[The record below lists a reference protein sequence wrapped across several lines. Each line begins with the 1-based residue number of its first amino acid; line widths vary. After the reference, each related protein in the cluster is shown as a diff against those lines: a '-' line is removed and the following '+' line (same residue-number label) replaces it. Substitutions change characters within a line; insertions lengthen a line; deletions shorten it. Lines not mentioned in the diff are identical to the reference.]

1 MMRLGRTGGVAALV
15 VATMLL
21 SACEGGLRGTLREAG
36 VVSTPD
42 EFLVLPNKPLE
53 MPADLTALPPP
64 TPGATNRADLDPE
77 IEAVAALTGRAA
89 PAGTA
94 SSPAL
99 VARGGPA
106 DPAIRPTLAAE
117 DTTFRRDNR
126 GRLFERWFG
135 NNQERI
141 VYGDVILDSDS
152 EFDRQRAAG
161 RRVPAAPP
169 LQ

>member
-1 MMRLGRTGGVAALV
+1 MMGLRAMRGAAVLV
-15 VATMLL
+15 LAAMAL
-21 SACEGGLRGTLREAG
+21 SACADGLRGTLRQSGAI
-36 VVSTPD
+36 STPD

-53 MPADLTALPPP
+53 MPPDLAALPPP
-64 TPGATNRADLDPE
+64 TPGAVNRADLDPE

-99 VARGGPA
+99 VARTGPA

-117 DTTFRRDNR
+117 DTQFRRENR

-135 NNQERI
+135 SNQERI
-141 VYGDVILDSDS
+141 VYGDIMLNSDA
-152 EFDRQRAAG
+152 EFDRQRAMG

>member
-1 MMRLGRTGGVAALV
+1 MMRLGWSGGGVALMAAV
-15 VATMLL
+15 MLL
-21 SACEGGLRGTLREAG
+21 SACAGGLRGTLRESG
-36 VVSTPD
+36 VIQTPD
-42 EFLVLPNKPLE
+42 EFMVLPTKPLE
-53 MPADLTALPPP
+53 MPPDLGALPPP
-64 TPGATNRADLDPE
+64 APGGANRADLDPE

-94 SSPAL
+94 SSAAL
-99 VARGGPA
+99 VARTGPA
-106 DPAIRPTLAAE
+106 DPGIRPTLAAE
-117 DTTFRRDNR
+117 DATFRRENR

-135 NNQERI
+135 RDQERI
-141 VYGDVILDSDS
+141 VYGDITLDSDA

>member
-1 MMRLGRTGGVAALV
+1 MRGTALLVLAAM
-15 VATMLL
+15 AL
-21 SACEGGLRGTLREAG
+21 SACADGLGGALRQSGAI
-36 VVSTPD
+36 STPD

-53 MPADLTALPPP
+53 MPPDLAALPPP
-64 TPGATNRADLDPE
+64 TPGSTNRADLDPE

-99 VARGGPA
+99 VARTGPA
-106 DPAIRPTLAAE
+106 DPAIRTTLAVE
-117 DTTFRRDNR
+117 STQFQRENR

-135 NNQERI
+135 SNQERI
-141 VYGDVILDSDS
+141 VYGEIMLDSDA
-152 EFDRQRAAG
+152 EFDRQRAIG

>member
-1 MMRLGRTGGVAALV
+1 MMGLRAMRGAAVLV
-15 VATMLL
+15 LAAMAL
-21 SACEGGLRGTLREAG
+21 SACADGLRGTLRQSGAI
-36 VVSTPD
+36 STPD

-53 MPADLTALPPP
+53 MPPDLAALPPP
-64 TPGATNRADLDPE
+64 TPGAANRADLDPE
-77 IEAVAALTGRAA
+77 VEAVAALTGRAA

-99 VARGGPA
+99 VARTGPA

-117 DTTFRRDNR
+117 DTQFRRENR

-135 NNQERI
+135 SNQERI
-141 VYGDVILDSDS
+141 VYGDIMLNSDA
-152 EFDRQRAAG
+152 EFDRQRAMG